1 MINTEN
7 PKQTPSVKKGNSSW
21 KPASA
26 MEVIN
31 KEPGFRYRWSNKM
44 PDNLAKK
51 EVEGWE
57 TVSGVQSDQ
66 SVHLDAG
73 RMNDGK
79 QMTSIRERHD
89 VILQRIPEE
98 TAQGRDAYMN
108 AKTEMRTNALT
119 AHIKKAAK
127 EDGTDT
133 HGEIT
138 ITSMRGE
145 KIIK

>member
-108 AKTEMRTNALT
+108 QKTEMRTNALT

-127 EDGTDT
+127 EDGTQT

-138 ITSMRGE
+138 ITSMSGE